1 MGKSKKRAARRKNA
15 QAGSDSAEEE
25 TKEQPTTPS
34 DDEDVEM
41 EDLDPE
47 FENLSNDEGPA
58 DRQRR
63 HKPARMDDWA

>member
-15 QAGSDSAEEE
+15 QEGSVSAEEE
-25 TKEQPTTPS
+25 TKEQPRTTS
-34 DDEDVEM
+34 DDEDVEL

-58 DRQRR
+58 D
-63 HKPARMDDWA
+63 